1 MKKLL
6 AIVLIFVF
14 VISLAACGDTK
25 SDNNTKVDNSSV
37 ISVESKNDETSSS
50 TPNENTE
57 SEWKKFIKDYET
69 WVDEYIELTKKMK
82 NNPTDTSILTEY
94 TDMASKAL
102 EWTER
107 SEEIQK
113 SITNQQE
120 AIEYANELLRIADKM
135 LEAVE

>member
-57 SEWKKFIKDYET
+57 SEWKKFIKDYEA